1 MKKFI
6 RIEKVKKFLEKKE
19 LAKTKTLKRKHQR
32 KNKKLGLLIQAFF
45 CDLKRTKRE
54 QEQNVNT
61 CSQKNKTRTPKIKN
75 VTDKDRRTDRRNRDR
90 QTDGRTDCN
99 IYTTHII
106 KIKLK

>member
-45 CDLKRTKRE
+45 LLSHKRTKRE
-54 QEQNVNT
+54 HLKREQNKNT
-61 CSQKNKTRTPKIKN
+61 QNLKT
-75 VTDKDRRTDRRNRDR
+75 
-90 QTDGRTDCN
+90 
-99 IYTTHII
+99 
-106 KIKLK
+106 